1 MEIDKYYLKD
11 VGVAW
16 CVSEYCKQVDL
27 AGVRIEGSD
36 GVTNFISQLSD
47 ICTLGKVELSVLGFV
62 DGELSQV
69 SYLYTHFQLRV
80 ID

>member
-27 AGVRIEGSD
+27 AGVRIEGRS
-36 GVTNFISQLSD
+36 GVANFISQLGD
-47 ICTLGKVELSVLGFV
+47 VCTLGKVELPDVGMA

-69 SYLYTHFQLRV
+69 FSSVFAP
-80 ID
+80 IPN